1 MAWKINYVNKEINH
15 NQMTSHGFIDIRA
28 RIVSFASWL
37 KVHDTEYSM
46 RSAIFSALSFR
57 RRRIWYWHTSAHTTT
72 LHPTKTTYNR
82 HISMSKYFSN
92 EKPSHSRSM
101 FTNFGRRW
109 QFFLFFGMKFSMTF
123 FCCDLAMCARSQ
135 RIDLWRQ
142 LKSFTARPACNIV
155 GGDVDC
161 HMASPDVT
169 SSYLRREFQQFH
181 YERKYLLFNFISSQ
195 SFFANLFE
203 LASRYQS
210 DETKERE
217 NFPSSK

>member
-15 NQMTSHGFIDIRA
+15 NQMTSHGFIDLRA

-37 KVHDTEYSM
+37 KVHDTEYFM

-123 FCCDLAMCARSQ
+123 FLLRPRHVRKKSTNWSLKAAKKLHSATGLQYCRWRCRLPYGVAR
-135 RIDLWRQ
+135 
-142 LKSFTARPACNIV
+142 CYV
-155 GGDVDC
+155 
-161 HMASPDVT
+161 
-169 SSYLRREFQQFH
+169 
-181 YERKYLLFNFISSQ
+181 FISSQ
-195 SFFANLFE
+195 RMPTVPLRAKISFI
-203 LASRYQS
+203 
-210 DETKERE
+210 
-217 NFPSSK
+217 